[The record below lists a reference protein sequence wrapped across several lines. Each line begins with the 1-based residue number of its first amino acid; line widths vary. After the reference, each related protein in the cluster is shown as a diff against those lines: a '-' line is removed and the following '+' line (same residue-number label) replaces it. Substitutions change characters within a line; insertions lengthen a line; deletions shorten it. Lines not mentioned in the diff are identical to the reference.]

1 MTQVLI
7 AEDNIISARIMEKNI
22 KDWGFCAVMTKDGKE
37 AWTRLRQNPN
47 DIQIIIL
54 DWMMPRVSGIEICRR
69 LRRVQDKTGHYFYI
83 IMVTARDERRDM
95 IEGLLAGADDYI
107 TKPLD
112 LLELKARLM
121 IGRRIIT
128 LQTKLMELASQ
139 DSLTQLLNHKS
150 ILGHIEEELDRSAR
164 EGHPLGLILL
174 DIDFFKKI
182 NDTHGHT
189 VGDQVLVEISSRL
202 KNSIRKYERAGR
214 YGGDELLVVATNC
227 DWDKV
232 KKVSER
238 LKHAVCSRKIMTDA
252 GPIKVNMSLGG
263 LSSASRP
270 HAGVKIL
277 LRACDRA
284 LYRAKEKGRNCC
296 VVVP

>member
-22 KDWGFCAVMTKDGKE
+22 KDWGFSAVMTKDGKE
-37 AWTRLRQNPN
+37 AWTRVRQNPN
-47 DIQIIIL
+47 GIQIIIL

-69 LRRVQDKTGHYFYI
+69 LRRLQDKTGRYFYV
-83 IMVTARDERRDM
+83 IMVTARDERKDM

-121 IGRRIIT
+121 IGRRIIM
-128 LQTKLMELASQ
+128 LQTKLMELASR

-150 ILGHIEEELDRSAR
+150 ILGHIEEELDRSTR
-164 EGHPLGLILL
+164 EGHPLGLVLL

-214 YGGDELLVVATNC
+214 YGGDELLVVVTNC

-238 LKHAVCSRKIMTDA
+238 LKRAVCSRKIMTDA
-252 GPIKVNMSLGG
+252 GPIKVNLSLGG
-263 LSSASRP
+263 ISSVSRP